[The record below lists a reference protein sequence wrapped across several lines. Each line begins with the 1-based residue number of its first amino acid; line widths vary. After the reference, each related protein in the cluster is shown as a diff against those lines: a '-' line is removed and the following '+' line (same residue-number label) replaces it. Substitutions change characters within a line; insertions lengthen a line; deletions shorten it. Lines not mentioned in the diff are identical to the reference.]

1 MKKVRIT
8 VLRKEFYSDFAD
20 EYLTDGREAGPCA
33 LMNVGDSFIF
43 EGGAQMPEGLCPWAW
58 IDIYHSVSC
67 VAAGGT
73 YKPWN
78 REDGQTIV
86 CFSSCHRRNKK
97 RYLLLPLPRTG
108 TPAETFSGP

>member
-1 MKKVRIT
+1 MFYLFSVSYTHLVTAARRKQTMKKVRIT

-58 IDIYHSVSC
+58 IDIYHSVSLSL
-67 VAAGGT
+67 
-73 YKPWN
+73 
-78 REDGQTIV
+78 I
-86 CFSSCHRRNKK
+86 HI
-97 RYLLLPLPRTG
+97 
-108 TPAETFSGP
+108 